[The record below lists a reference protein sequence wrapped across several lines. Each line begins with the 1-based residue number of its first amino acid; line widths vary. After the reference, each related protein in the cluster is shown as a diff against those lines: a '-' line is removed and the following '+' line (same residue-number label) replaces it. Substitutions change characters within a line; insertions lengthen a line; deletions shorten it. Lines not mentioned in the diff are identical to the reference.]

1 MSILKNKILFVSPLS
16 GRMEISMKTKAVRL
30 YGEKDLR
37 LEEFELPTLK
47 DGEILIKVVSDS
59 VCMSTYKT
67 AMQGAKHLRVPND
80 VAENPII
87 IGHEFCGEIVS
98 VGKKWQNDYA
108 VGEKVIIP
116 PVLSYLGGN
125 QTIGYTFADIGGVST
140 YSVVYEHIISNGYL
154 IKLQSD
160 AFFKGSLIEPA
171 SCVLRGY
178 KANYHLSGDTP
189 TVNIKEG
196 GKTAILA
203 GCGPMGLVAIDI
215 ALHGNVKPSLVVVS
229 DIDDGRLGR
238 AQQIFDPAEAEK
250 DGIRLVFVNTV
261 SKDEL
266 MEISGGTGYDD
277 VFVYA
282 PVPSVVELGDTIL
295 AFDGCLNFF
304 AGPIDKAFSA
314 TVNFYNVHY
323 AQHHYAGTSGSTPED
338 ILDIVKFIGEERID
352 PAVMVTHIG
361 GMDAAIDATLNLP
374 SIPGGKKLIYTHV
387 ELPLTA
393 ISDFSKLGKSDPRFA
408 TLAKLVN
415 EHGGLWCAEA
425 ECYLLENF

>member
-1 MSILKNKILFVSPLS
+1 
-16 GRMEISMKTKAVRL
+16 MKTKAVRL

-37 LEEFELPTLK
+37 LEEFELPAIN
-47 DGEILIKVVSDS
+47 DGEILIKIVSDS

-67 AMQGAKHLRVPND
+67 AMQGAKHLRVPDN

-87 IGHEFCGEIVS
+87 IGHEFCAEIVS
-98 VGKKWQNDYA
+98 VGKKWEKEYS
-108 VGEKVIIP
+108 VGEKVVMP
-116 PVLSYLGGN
+116 PVLSYLGEN
-125 QTIGYTFADIGGVST
+125 QTVGYSFAEIGGVST
-140 YSVVYEHIISNGYL
+140 YSIVYEHIIRNGFL
-154 IKLQSD
+154 IKLQSN

-178 KANYHLSGDTP
+178 KANYHLDVDTP
-189 TVNIKEG
+189 TMNIKEG
-196 GKTAILA
+196 GKVAILA

-215 ALHGNVKPSLVVVS
+215 ALHGDIKPSLVVVS
-229 DIDDGRLGR
+229 DIDKDRLRR
-238 AQQIFDPAEAEK
+238 AEQIYDPCEAK
-250 DGIRLVFVNTV
+250 KRGIQLVFVNTT

-282 PVPSVVELGDTIL
+282 PISSVVELGDAIL

-314 TVNFYNVHY
+314 PVNFYNVHY

-338 ILDIVKFIGEERID
+338 MKDIVRLIGENRID

-361 GMDAAIDATLNLP
+361 GIDTAIDVTLNLP
-374 SIPGGKKLIYTHV
+374 HIKGGKKLIYTHIN
-387 ELPLTA
+387 LPLTA
-393 ISDFSKLGKSDPRFA
+393 ISDFAELGNGDARFA
-408 TLAKLVN
+408 ALATLVR

-425 ECYLLENF
+425 EQYLLENF

>member
-1 MSILKNKILFVSPLS
+1 
-16 GRMEISMKTKAVRL
+16 MKTKAVRL

-37 LEEFELPTLK
+37 LEEFELPEIS
-47 DGEILIKVVSDS
+47 DGDILIKIVSDS

-67 AMQGAKHLRVPND
+67 AMQGARHLRVPDN

-98 VGKKWQNDYA
+98 VGKIWEKEYT
-108 VGEKVIIP
+108 VGEKVIVP

-125 QTIGYTFADIGGVST
+125 QTIGYSFGEIGGVST
-140 YSVVYEHIISNGYL
+140 YSIVSEHIIRNGFL

-178 KANYHLSGDTP
+178 KASYHLDVDIP
-189 TVNIKEG
+189 TMNIKEG
-196 GKTAILA
+196 GKVAILA

-215 ALHGNVKPSLVVVS
+215 ALHGDIKPSLVVVT
-229 DIDDGRLGR
+229 DINEDRLRR
-238 AQQIFDPAEAEK
+238 AEQIYDPNEAEK
-250 DGIRLVFVNTV
+250 KGIKLVFINTT

-266 MEISGGTGYDD
+266 MKISGGSGYDD

-282 PVPSVVELGDTIL
+282 PVSSVVELGDAVL

-314 TVNFYNVHY
+314 PVNFYNVHY
-323 AQHHYAGTSGSTPED
+323 SQHHYAGTSGSTPD
-338 ILDIVKFIGEERID
+338 DMKDIVRLIGQNSID

-361 GMDAAIDATLNLP
+361 GIDAAIEATLNLP
-374 SIPGGKKLIYTHV
+374 HIPGGKKLIYTHID
-387 ELPLTA
+387 LPLTA
-393 ISDFSKLGKSDPRFA
+393 IADFAKLGENDPRFA
-408 TLAKLVN
+408 TLATLV
-415 EHGGLWCAEA
+415 EKRGGLWCAEA
-425 ECYLLENF
+425 ERYLLENF